1 MERFDLRDWRKARN
15 MTQATLAS
23 ALGVTPRTI
32 INWEQGDTVPAGDL
46 LELACQALEL
56 EDAYRA
62 TPQR

>member
-1 MERFDLRDWRKARN
+1 